1 MENPVED
8 PDALSGNIGAIVAG
22 IVLVLFLSVGVFSK
36 VAQDFLVIE
45 GVAIPLGERQFHL
58 VSNKPR
64 EFIALFSSG
73 HFCELLAEYWG
84 FSGYRL
90 AETVDSMYF
99 DEPQTP
105 VDPGSLL
112 KDLND
117 NTKANYYLTVFF
129 EGDQE
134 GAPMYIQLHQF
145 PGYVSLMVG
154 TGHAVG

>member
-1 MENPVED
+1 MMAATIDARAAEDAVPVREGTWESPAD
-8 PDALSGNIGAIVAG
+8 PSDS
-22 IVLVLFLSVGVFSK
+22 
-36 VAQDFLVIE
+36 E
-45 GVAIPLGERQFHL
+45 GEWVE
-58 VSNKPR
+58 KPIY
-64 EFIALFSSG
+64 FYDNYTDIFPADLTVG

-112 KDLND
+112 KALHD
-117 NTKANYYLTVFF
+117 NTKANYYLPVFF

-134 GAPMYIQLHQF
+134 GEPMYIQLHQF